1 MSRSKWKFH
10 YIHNSILRLVNIVE
24 NTKTNSN
31 SNIKTNI
38 KSRKI
43 KKIWSRSSTIPS
55 FLLGATVWVH
65 NGKEFKKVL
74 ITEDKIGYKFGEF
87 STTRKRSVYKKKKNT
102 R

>member
-10 YIHNSILRLVNIVE
+10 YIHNSILRL
-24 NTKTNSN
+24 SN
-31 SNIKTNI
+31 FHLDSNQKI
-38 KSRKI
+38 RKM

-65 NGKEFKKVL
+65 NGKEFKKVI

-87 STTRKRSVYKKKKNT
+87 STTRKRSVYKKKKTT

>member
-1 MSRSKWKFH
+1 MSRSKWKFN
-10 YIHNSILRLVNIVE
+10 YIHNSILRLTNVLDNDKD
-24 NTKTNSN
+24 TKT
-31 SNIKTNI
+31 
-38 KSRKI
+38 RKM

-65 NGKEFKKVL
+65 NGKEFKKVI

-87 STTRKRSVYKKKKNT
+87 STTRKRSVFKKKKTT

>member
-1 MSRSKWKFH
+1 M
-10 YIHNSILRLVNIVE
+10 
-24 NTKTNSN
+24 
-31 SNIKTNI
+31 
-38 KSRKI
+38 
-43 KKIWSRSSTIPS
+43 KKVWSRTSVIPS

-87 STTRKRSVYKKKKNT
+87 STTRKRSVYKKKKTT

>member
-10 YIHNSILRLVNIVE
+10 YIHNSILRL
-24 NTKTNSN
+24 
-31 SNIKTNI
+31 SNILDFNNQQKI
-38 KSRKI
+38 RKI

-87 STTRKRSVYKKKKNT
+87 STTRKRSVYKKKKTT

>member
-24 NTKTNSN
+24 NTNVKTKTNL
-31 SNIKTNI
+31 

-87 STTRKRSVYKKKKNT
+87 STTRKRSVYKKKKTT

>member
-10 YIHNSILRLVNIVE
+10 YIHNSILRLTNVLE
-24 NTKTNSN
+24 NDKKT
-31 SNIKTNI
+31 
-38 KSRKI
+38 RKM

-65 NGKEFKKVL
+65 NGKEFKKVI

-87 STTRKRSVYKKKKNT
+87 STTRKRSVYKKKKTT

>member
-24 NTKTNSN
+24 NTNVKTKTNL
-31 SNIKTNI
+31 

-102 R
+102 NTR

>member
-1 MSRSKWKFH
+1 MSRSKWKFN
-10 YIHNSILRLVNIVE
+10 YIHNSILRLAA
-24 NTKTNSN
+24 
-31 SNIKTNI
+31 
-38 KSRKI
+38 RKM
-43 KKIWSRSSTIPS
+43 KKVWSRSSTIPS

-87 STTRKRSVYKKKKNT
+87 STTRKRSVYKKKKIT

>member
-10 YIHNSILRLVNIVE
+10 YIHNSILRL
-24 NTKTNSN
+24 
-31 SNIKTNI
+31 SNILDFDFNNHQKI
-38 KSRKI
+38 RKM

-87 STTRKRSVYKKKKNT
+87 STTRKRSVYKKKKTT